1 MPASDLAPMNPVNG
15 AELYFYDVPG
25 AKQSVVRIE
34 RPAMTATDPAYPLAN
49 AINFPLGGIYTSKL
63 NTELRVNKGYTY
75 GIGSGFNGAK
85 DSGRFNISSSV
96 RTNVTL
102 ESLKLIKDIVGNYGP
117 DFTQDDLAMMKDALL
132 RGQALKSE
140 TLGDKLSII
149 NNISNYGYDNDYR
162 AKNAAKISAMTL
174 DDVKA
179 LADSYL
185 NPAQMRYLIVG
196 DAESQAERLKDL
208 GFGDPVMLNDGE

>member
-1 MPASDLAPMNPVNG
+1 MLIIRWP
-15 AELYFYDVPG
+15 
-25 AKQSVVRIE
+25 
-34 RPAMTATDPAYPLAN
+34 TPL
-49 AINFPLGGIYTSKL
+49 ISHWGGIYTSKL

-85 DSGRFNISSSV
+85 DSGRFNINSSV

-102 ESLKLIKDIVGNYGP
+102 ESLEIIKDIVGNYGP
-117 DFTQDDLAMMKDALL
+117 DFTDEDLAMMKDALL

-149 NNISNYGYDNDYR
+149 NNISNYGYANDYR
-162 AKNAAKISAMTL
+162 AQNAAKIAAMSL

-185 NPAQMRYLIVG
+185 NPNQMRYLIVG

-208 GFGDPVMLNDGE
+208 GFGDPIMLNAGE